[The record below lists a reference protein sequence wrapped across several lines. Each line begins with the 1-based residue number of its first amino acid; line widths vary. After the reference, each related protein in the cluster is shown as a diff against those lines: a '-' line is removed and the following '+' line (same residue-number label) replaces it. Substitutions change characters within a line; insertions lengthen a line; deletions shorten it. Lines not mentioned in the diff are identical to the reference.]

1 MIFRDKVGQPK
12 DQVAMGFHLFHEDA
26 VKKPHGR
33 FILHMVDSDTGEV
46 LAHWEQPQII
56 TLDCGIQMARLAK
69 DSTEPNHGIN
79 MLAVGTGATGALL
92 SPDAPDEKQRKLN
105 AELAR
110 KPFSD
115 TTFRSAS
122 GVAVGYPTNVVDFTT
137 SFGNGEAVGPLNEM
151 GVMNTV
157 SDNPLIKNINPNNYP
172 TRDVTLDITSYDV
185 LCNYLTFGVV
195 TKPANA
201 VLTLTWRLTF

>member
-33 FILHMVDSDTGEV
+33 FILHMVDSDTGKV
-46 LAHWEQPQII
+46 LAHWEEDNLI
-56 TLDCGIQMARLAK
+56 TLDCGIQIGRLTK
-69 DSTEPNHGIN
+69 DNSEPNHGIN
-79 MLAVGTGATGALL
+79 MLAVGTGAPGNLL
-92 SPDAPDEKQRKLN
+92 APDAADERERKLF

-110 KPFSD
+110 KPFSS
-115 TTFRSAS
+115 TTFRSAT
-122 GVAVGYPTNVVDFTT
+122 GVAVAYPTHVVDFTT
-137 SFGNGEAVGPLNEM
+137 TFGNGEAVGPLNEM
-151 GVMNTV
+151 GVMSTV
-157 SDNPLIKNINPNNYP
+157 SDNPLIKNLNPAVYP
-172 TRDVTLDITSYDV
+172 AYDDTVDVTNYDV
-185 LCNYLTFGVV
+185 LMNALNFGVL